1 MESGPGEVTLLL
13 RKLTQGDPGAAAAL
27 MPLVYKELR
36 QIAGYYMREEC
47 VGHTLQPTALV
58 NEAYLRLADQTR
70 VDWRN
75 HAHFFGVAAQL
86 MRRILVD
93 HARERIAAKRG
104 GRWARIDL
112 DQIEVGLTR
121 EGCEE
126 LLAVEEALTRLREF
140 DPQQE
145 RIAELRYY
153 GGLTVE
159 ETAEAMRISPRTVKR
174 EWAMAKAWLQAELAG
189 RRQCSD
195 PRTLEPH

>member
-13 RKLTQGDPGAAAAL
+13 GKLAERDPDAAGEL
-27 MPLVYKELR
+27 MPLVYQELR
-36 QIAGYYMREEC
+36 RIAGYYMRDERAS
-47 VGHTLQPTALV
+47 HTLQPTALV

-75 HAHFFGVAAQL
+75 RAHFFGVAARL

-93 HARERIAAKRG
+93 HARERVAAKRG
-104 GRWARIDL
+104 GRRARIDL

-145 RIAELRYY
+145 RIVELRYY

-159 ETAEAMRISPRTVKR
+159 ETAEALRISPRTVKR
-174 EWAMAKAWLQAELAG
+174 EWAMARAWLQAELAG
-189 RRQCSD
+189 
-195 PRTLEPH
+195 EAA